1 MTQSTIDCLLCVNH
15 PIICYSNKFPDVKK
29 EQKCSKG
36 IVSNATDN
44 DNKTN
49 DFIWEDTEFLDFIQI
64 ENIADH
70 FNLINIIS
78 TFEENT
84 TDNK

>member
-1 MTQSTIDCLLCVNH
+1 ML
-15 PIICYSNKFPDVKK
+15 K
-29 EQKCSKG
+29 E
-36 IVSNATDN
+36 IVSNATDS

-49 DFIWEDTEFLDFIQI
+49 DFIWKNTEFLDFIQI

-70 FNLINIIS
+70 FDLINIIS
-78 TFEENT
+78 TFQENT